1 MMIGKTDELVEEP
14 FSVLTT
20 SCEIIELTREYY
32 FNELDRTLRLR
43 DQDLLLELRQP
54 YSSVIHVPRIVSCKT
69 AIGKTGELATSY

>member
-54 YSSVIHVPRIVSCKT
+54 YSSVIPRIVSCKT